1 MVSQFPEQPPVPTQR
16 VNGVGMSSLALGFF
30 GLVFFW
36 LVPLGLVL
44 SAAGVVLGG
53 ISLFLPQFRTRP
65 GRCYAIGGAV
75 LSLVAFVLNAIIVT
89 ESMNLLHFRPQF
101 WPF

>member
-1 MVSQFPEQPPVPTQR
+1 MASHNPEQPPAPVRR

-30 GLVFFW
+30 GLAFFW

-44 SAAGVVLGG
+44 STAGVVLGG
-53 ISLFLPQFRTRP
+53 ISLFLPQFRSRP
-65 GRCYAIGGAV
+65 GRGFAIGGAA
-75 LSLVAFVLNAIIVT
+75 LSLAAFVLNVVIVT
-89 ESMNLLHFRPQF
+89 ESMNLLRFHPQY